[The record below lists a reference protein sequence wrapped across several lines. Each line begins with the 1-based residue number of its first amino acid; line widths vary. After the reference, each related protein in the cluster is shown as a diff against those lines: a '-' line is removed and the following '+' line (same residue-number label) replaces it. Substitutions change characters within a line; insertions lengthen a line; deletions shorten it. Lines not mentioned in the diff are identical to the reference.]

1 MLDNIDLTEEN
12 IKKIQEEDIPRIEDW
27 AKRTGS
33 HVISKKLSILGT
45 ISSSLHSDLQNR
57 RFERLK
63 HSL

>member
-12 IKKIQEEDIPRIEDW
+12 IKKIQEDIPRIEDW
-27 AKRTGS
+27 AKQTGS
-33 HVISKKLSILGT
+33 HVVSKKLSILGT